1 MGLPEGEKDL
11 NAGSLGHAPRRNLP
25 IGSHRI
31 HRRLSHM
38 CPTPTLR
45 WAGGSAVRSARRLLD
60 IDVDLSGAG
69 KPSASL
75 NVNFQSTPFTLF
87 NGFEVLG

>member
-1 MGLPEGEKDL
+1 MLDR
-11 NAGSLGHAPRRNLP
+11 LGMPGGGTCRLAPIEFTVACRD
-25 IGSHRI
+25 
-31 HRRLSHM
+31 M